1 MFLALPFD
9 GGYTWTLVSRFG
21 QMFSLAEDRYGER
34 DRSYT
39 FLGIEFSPDGP
50 QLWYPN
56 DVRNVVIQLSPECLN
71 EPLRAHYQL
80 AHECVHLL
88 SPTGGWQ
95 VTVLE
100 EGLATHFQHDYLRQH
115 FDVDWYS
122 PGMRSYDKARSL
134 VEALLVIDANAIKNL
149 REDQPKIQLIRSE
162 AILVQY
168 PELGKDN
175 AVALTSPFVRDLSD

>member
-1 MFLALPFD
+1 M
-9 GGYTWTLVSRFG
+9 
-21 QMFSLAEDRYGER
+21 
-34 DRSYT
+34 
-39 FLGIEFSPDGP
+39 
-50 QLWYPN
+50 
-56 DVRNVVIQLSPECLN
+56 
-71 EPLRAHYQL
+71 
-80 AHECVHLL
+80 
-88 SPTGGWQ
+88 
-95 VTVLE
+95 TVLE

-122 PGMRSYDKARSL
+122 PGMRSYDKACSL